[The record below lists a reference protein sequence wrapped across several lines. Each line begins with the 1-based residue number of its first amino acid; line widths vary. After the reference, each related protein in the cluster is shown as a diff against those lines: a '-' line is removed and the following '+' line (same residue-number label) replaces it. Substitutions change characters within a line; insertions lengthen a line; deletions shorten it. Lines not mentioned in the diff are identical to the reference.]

1 MSSGEELDG
10 RMDEV
15 RAALQ
20 QARTEIGKR
29 VVGQDGVVD
38 GMLMALVAGGHV
50 LLEGA
55 PGLAKTR
62 AVRALAEVV
71 DASYSRIQFT
81 PDLLPAD
88 LLGTMVYRP
97 QTGEFVPRRGPV
109 FAQIVLAD
117 EINRAPAKVQS
128 ALLQAMEERQITIGE
143 QTFPLPQPFMVL
155 ATQNPLEHEG
165 TYPLPEA
172 QLDRFLLKLQVPY
185 PSFEEELAV
194 VRLVGDR
201 PDAELRR
208 TLDPQRVADLQRFI
222 SDVRVDRRIEEYI
235 VAIVRAT
242 RAPEG
247 ADHDRV
253 GDHDRVVGHAR
264 FVEHGASPRA
274 SIAFYRCSKI
284 RAVLAGRAYVLPE
297 DVKAVAAPLLRHRII
312 TSYQAESEQVSAD
325 AIVELVLDQ
334 VEVP

>member
-1 MSSGEELDG
+1 MSSVAELDAQVA
-10 RMDEV
+10 EV
-15 RAALQ
+15 RGALRE
-20 QARTEIGKR
+20 AHAEIGKW
-29 VVGQDGVVD
+29 VVGQDAVVD

-97 QTGEFVPRRGPV
+97 QTGEFVPRRGPI

-143 QTFPLPQPFMVL
+143 HTFVLPQPFMVL

-172 QLDRFLLKLQVPY
+172 QLDRFLLKLQVPF
-185 PSFEEELAV
+185 PTFADELAV
-194 VRLVGDR
+194 VRLVGDQ
-201 PDAELRR
+201 PDAVLRR
-208 TLDPQRVADLQRFI
+208 TLDPQRVADLQRII
-222 SDVRVDRRIEEYI
+222 SRVLVDHRIEEYI
-235 VAIVRAT
+235 VTIVRAT
-242 RAPEG
+242 RATDG
-247 ADHDRV
+247 AE
-253 GDHDRVVGHAR
+253 HAR

-274 SIAFYRCSKI
+274 SIGFFRCSKI
-284 RAVLAGRAYVLPE
+284 HAVLQGRAYVIPE

-325 AIVELVLDQ
+325 AIVALVLDQ

>member
-1 MSSGEELDG
+1 MSSVAELQAQVAG
-10 RMDEV
+10 V

-20 QARTEIGKR
+20 EARDEIGKR
-29 VVGQDGVVD
+29 VVGQDEVVD

-143 QTFPLPQPFMVL
+143 RTFPLPEPFMVL

-172 QLDRFLLKLQVPY
+172 QLDRFLLKLRVPY
-185 PSFEEELAV
+185 PSFEDELAV

-208 TLDPQRVADLQRFI
+208 ALDPQRVADLQRTI
-222 SDVRVDRRIEEYI
+222 AGVRVDRRIEEYI

-242 RAPEG
+242 RAGDG
-247 ADHDRV
+247 AS
-253 GDHDRVVGHAR
+253 HAR

-274 SIAFYRCSKI
+274 SIAFYRCGKI
-284 RAVLAGRAYVLPE
+284 HAVMQGRAYVIPE

-312 TSYQAESEQVSAD
+312 TSYQAESEEVSAD

>member
-1 MSSGEELDG
+1 MSSELDA
-10 RMDEV
+10 RVAEV

-20 QARTEIGKR
+20 EARKEIAKR
-29 VVGQDGVVD
+29 VIGQDGVVD

-88 LLGTMVYRP
+88 LIGTMVYRP

-185 PSFEEELAV
+185 PSFEDELAV
-194 VRLVGDR
+194 VRLVGDL
-201 PDAELRR
+201 PDAELHRV
-208 TLDPQRVADLQRFI
+208 LDPQRVADMRRTI
-222 SDVRVDRRIEEYI
+222 SAVRVDRRIEEYV

-242 RAPEG
+242 RAVDGSE
-247 ADHDRV
+247 H
-253 GDHDRVVGHAR
+253 GDFVEHAR

-284 RAVLAGRAYVLPE
+284 RAVLEGRAYVLPE

-312 TSYQAESEQVSAD
+312 TSYLAESEEVSPD
-325 AIVELVLDQ
+325 AIVEMVLDQ

>member
-1 MSSGEELDG
+1 MSSAAELDG
-10 RMDEV
+10 QVAEV
-15 RAALQ
+15 QSALE
-20 QARTEIGKR
+20 QARAEIGKR
-29 VVGQDGVVD
+29 VVGQDAVVD

-62 AVRALAEVV
+62 GVRALAEVV
-71 DASYSRIQFT
+71 EASYSRIQFT

-88 LLGTMVYRP
+88 LIGTMVYRP
-97 QTGEFVPRRGPV
+97 QTGEFVARRGPI

-143 QTFPLPQPFMVL
+143 QTFALPQPFMVL

-185 PSFEEELAV
+185 PSFADEVAV
-194 VRLVGDR
+194 VRLVGDQA
-201 PDAELRR
+201 DAQLRR
-208 TLDPQRVADLQRFI
+208 MLDPQRVADLQRII
-222 SDVRVDRRIEEYI
+222 SQVLVDHRIEEYI

-242 RAPEG
+242 RA
-247 ADHDRV
+247 ADGV
-253 GDHDRVVGHAR
+253 EHAR

-284 RAVLAGRAYVLPE
+284 HAVLQGRAYVIPE

-325 AIVELVLDQ
+325 AIVALVLDQ

>member
-1 MSSGEELDG
+1 MRELDG
-10 RMDEV
+10 EV
-15 RAALQ
+15 AAVQDTLTE
-20 QARTEIGKR
+20 ARDEIGKR
-29 VVGQDGVVD
+29 VVGQTAVVD

-97 QTGEFVPRRGPV
+97 QTGQFVPRRGPI

-143 QTFPLPQPFMVL
+143 ETFALPRPFMVL
-155 ATQNPLEHEG
+155 ATQNPIEHEG

-172 QLDRFLLKLQVPY
+172 QLDRFLLKLHVPY
-185 PSFEEELAV
+185 PSFEDELAV
-194 VRLVGDR
+194 VRLVGDAV
-201 PDAELRR
+201 DAELRS
-208 TLDPQRVADLQRFI
+208 TLDPERIADLQRIVSQVF
-222 SDVRVDRRIEEYI
+222 VDHRIEEYI

-242 RAPEG
+242 RAAGG
-247 ADHDRV
+247 ADHE
-253 GDHDRVVGHAR
+253 R

-284 RAVLAGRAYVLPE
+284 HALLQGRSYVIPE

-312 TSYQAESEQVSAD
+312 TSYEAESEQVSSD
-325 AIVELVLDQ
+325 AIVALVLEHVD
-334 VEVP
+334 VP

>member
-1 MSSGEELDG
+1 MSSELDG
-10 RMDEV
+10 RVAEA

-20 QARTEIGKR
+20 QARAEIGKR

-88 LLGTMVYRP
+88 LIGTMVYRP

-143 QTFPLPQPFMVL
+143 QTFGLPEPFMVL

-185 PSFEEELAV
+185 PSFEDELAV

-208 TLDPQRVADLQRFI
+208 ALDPRRVADLQRTI
-222 SDVRVDRRIEEYI
+222 AGVRVDRRIEEYI

-242 RAPEG
+242 RAVEEAG
-247 ADHDRV
+247 N
-253 GDHDRVVGHAR
+253 GDFVEHAR

-284 RAVLAGRAYVLPE
+284 RAVLEGRAYVLPE
-297 DVKAVAAPLLRHRII
+297 DVKAVAVPLLRHRII
-312 TSYQAESEQVSAD
+312 TSYQAESEEVSPD
-325 AIVELVLDQ
+325 AIVALVLDR

>member
-1 MSSGEELDG
+1 MSSAAELDG
-10 RMDEV
+10 RVAEV

-20 QARTEIGKR
+20 QARAEIGKR
-29 VVGQDGVVD
+29 VVGQDEVVD

-97 QTGEFVPRRGPV
+97 QTGEFVARRGPV

-143 QTFPLPQPFMVL
+143 RTFGLPEPFMVL

-185 PSFEEELAV
+185 PSFEDELAV

-208 TLDPQRVADLQRFI
+208 ALDPQRVADLQRI
-222 SDVRVDRRIEEYI
+222 IAGVRVDRRIEEYI

-242 RAPEG
+242 RAADG
-247 ADHDRV
+247 AEH
-253 GDHDRVVGHAR
+253 GDFVEHAR

-284 RAVLAGRAYVLPE
+284 RAVLEGRAYVLPE

-312 TSYQAESEQVSAD
+312 TSYQAESEEVSAD
-325 AIVELVLDQ
+325 AIVALVLDQ

>member
-1 MSSGEELDG
+1 MSSAAELDG
-10 RMDEV
+10 RVAEV

-20 QARTEIGKR
+20 EARAEIGKR
-29 VVGQDGVVD
+29 VIGQDDVVD

-97 QTGEFVPRRGPV
+97 QTGEFVARRGPV

-143 QTFPLPQPFMVL
+143 RTFGLPEPFMVL

-185 PSFEEELAV
+185 PSFEDELAV

-201 PDAELRR
+201 PDSELRR
-208 TLDPQRVADLQRFI
+208 ALDPQRVADLQRTVAG
-222 SDVRVDRRIEEYI
+222 VRVDRRIEEYI

-242 RAPEG
+242 RAAGG
-247 ADHDRV
+247 AE
-253 GDHDRVVGHAR
+253 HAR

-284 RAVLAGRAYVLPE
+284 RAVLQGRAYVLPE

-312 TSYQAESEQVSAD
+312 TSYQAESEEVTAD
-325 AIVELVLDQ
+325 AIVALVLDQ
-334 VEVP
+334 VAVP

>member
-1 MSSGEELDG
+1 MSSVAELDAQVA
-10 RMDEV
+10 EV
-15 RAALQ
+15 RGALGE
-20 QARTEIGKR
+20 AHAEIGKR
-29 VVGQDGVVD
+29 VVGQDAVVD

-62 AVRALAEVV
+62 AVRALSEVV

-97 QTGEFVPRRGPV
+97 QTGEFVPRRGPI

-143 QTFPLPQPFMVL
+143 QTFVLPQPFMVL

-172 QLDRFLLKLQVPY
+172 QLDRFLLKLQVPF
-185 PSFEEELAV
+185 PTFADELAV
-194 VRLVGDR
+194 VRLVGDQ
-201 PDAELRR
+201 PDAVLRR
-208 TLDPQRVADLQRFI
+208 TLDPQRVADLQRII
-222 SDVRVDRRIEEYI
+222 SRVLVDHRIEEYI

-242 RAPEG
+242 RATDG
-247 ADHDRV
+247 AE
-253 GDHDRVVGHAR
+253 HAR

-274 SIAFYRCSKI
+274 SIGFFRCSKI
-284 RAVLAGRAYVLPE
+284 HAVLQGRAYVIPE

-325 AIVELVLDQ
+325 AIVALVLDQ